1 MGANAQEPQRTRVGV
16 LAAIVYP
23 IWVLAGFL
31 VVVGVA
37 NADGAIALG
46 LGGDIARDGVVL
58 GASANLPTRQLAL
71 TLALAYCREFTDAP
85 AGATRCK
92 IVRIFTNQCYAVM
105 FDPKAGTPGF
115 GWGIG
120 ADVGAAVKKATGL
133 CRSSAGTSR
142 RDFCELSEAGCDFK
156 DWEKR
161 IAAADELV
169 QLAPNNAREL
179 GIRCL
184 VRAAAARDLQLALV
198 DCNEALQLDP
208 DDYNVLGN
216 RGLVYLRL
224 GRFDEAIADY
234 DASLKRAPK
243 NSLALF
249 GRGIAKQRLGQTVQS
264 SVDIAAAK
272 AIDSDIAEVFSS
284 YGVK

>member
-1 MGANAQEPQRTRVGV
+1 MDANATEPQRTRVAV
-16 LAAIVYP
+16 LAAIVYT
-23 IWVLAGFL
+23 IWVLSGFVDVASAAGA
-31 VVVGVA
+31 VA
-37 NADGAIALG
+37 IGSSD
-46 LGGDIARDGVVL
+46 DIAKDGVVL
-58 GASANLPTRQLAL
+58 GASVNLPTRQLAV
-71 TLALAYCREFTDAP
+71 TLALAYCRELPDA
-85 AGATRCK
+85 AAAARCK
-92 IVRIFTNQCYAVM
+92 IVRTFANQCYAVM
-105 FDPKAGTPGF
+105 IDPKSGTPGF

-120 ADVGAAVKKATGL
+120 ADVGAAVKKATAL

-156 DWEKR
+156 GWEKR
-161 IAAADELV
+161 IAAADQLV
-169 QLAPNNAREL
+169 QSAPNNAREL
-179 GIRCL
+179 GIRCFM
-184 VRAAAARDLQLALV
+184 RAAAGRDLQLALT
-198 DCNEALQLDP
+198 DCNEALRLDP
-208 DDYNVLGN
+208 EDYSVLEN

-243 NSLALF
+243 HSLALF
-249 GRGIAKQRLGQTVQS
+249 GRGIAKQRRGHTVES